1 MYINN
6 GKDPSVFLD
15 EVHNKMIQHYTLNN
29 NGALGSAAAMEAKA
43 QKIQNFLSQ
52 LKADAK
58 KGDAVAN
65 ALHKSILSDIQMMSN
80 KGTKMSKLFQRSG
93 GVKFEK
99 ELSQVVQSVMS
110 QAAGQAISE
119 ISMSN
124 IHLGK
129 EQANINL
136 QDPFA
141 ISDIVQ
147 SLLEQVGTRAQ
158 RIIQDSSGQKFK
170 YLKLVDTSGKVDV
183 QGYQLS
189 SNVQIA
195 PEWRELYDLLSEASF
210 SVKNYGNFYWDF
222 QSQQLMPSTQLKL
235 GNTNLFK
242 VYYGVLSDLGYGK
255 SQIIESFK
263 RILNNKDDAHICKRI
278 NQIRFVYEL
287 TGAGLSYS
295 SNNSLLKSQANY
307 FIYNNPD
314 TGEIYVRST
323 AKMIADMLEN
333 MDMINAGNPF
343 AKENMYISKEYFH
356 GY

>member
-15 EVHNKMIQHYTLNN
+15 EVHTRMIQQYTLGG
-29 NGALGSAAAMEAKA
+29 GALGSAAAMEAKA
-43 QKIQNFLSQ
+43 QKIQMFLSE

-58 KGDAVAN
+58 KGDEVAN

-93 GVKFEK
+93 GTRFEK
-99 ELSQVVQSVMS
+99 ELAQVVQSVMS
-110 QAAGQAISE
+110 RAAGQAIEE
-119 ISMSN
+119 INMSN

-129 EQANINL
+129 EQANVNL

-141 ISDIVQ
+141 ISGIVQ
-147 SLLEQVGTRAQ
+147 SILEQVGTRAQ
-158 RIIQDSSGQKFK
+158 RIIKDSNGQKSK
-170 YLKLVDTSGKVDV
+170 YFKLVETSGKVDV

-222 QSQQLMPSTQLKL
+222 QNKQLMSSIQLKL
-235 GNTNLFK
+235 GNTNVFK
-242 VYYGVLSDLGYGK
+242 AYYGVLSDLGYGK
-255 SQIIESFK
+255 TQIIESFK
-263 RILNNKDDAHICKRI
+263 RILRDKDNAHICQRI

-287 TGAGLSYS
+287 TGAGLSYT
-295 SNNSLLKSQANY
+295 NNNPLLKSQANY

-323 AKMIADMLEN
+323 AKMVADMLAN
-333 MDMINAGNPF
+333 MDMVNAGNPF

-356 GY
+356 SY